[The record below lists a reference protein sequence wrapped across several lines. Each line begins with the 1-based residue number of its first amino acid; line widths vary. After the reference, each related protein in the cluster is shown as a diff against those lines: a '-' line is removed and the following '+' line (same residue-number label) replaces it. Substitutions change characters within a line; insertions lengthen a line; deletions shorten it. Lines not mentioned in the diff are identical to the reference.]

1 MLRLTTSSTLASIA
15 LAVALPLAAQLT
27 PHQQLAHSVYKELI
41 EINTVDSV
49 GSVTKAAE
57 AMATRFRAAGF
68 PANDVQVLIPPGK
81 PTKGNLVVR
90 YRGRGGPNAQKPIL
104 LLAHLD
110 VVAALRADWPRDPFI
125 LNEENGFFLGRG
137 VADDKSMAS
146 IFVANLLGM
155 KSEGIV
161 PDRDIIMALT
171 ADEEGGEAN
180 GAKWLATEHKDL
192 INAEFALNEGADGA
206 LVNAKPVT
214 NGVQAAEKVSVNFTL
229 TATNS
234 GGHSSMPRPDNAIY
248 ELSHAMI
255 KISDFH
261 FPIVLNPITKAY
273 FTQASIAQP
282 NPGIAAAMKAI
293 VANPKDA
300 KADALLSK
308 DPHLAS
314 IMRTTCVATRLF
326 GGHAYNALPQT
337 ATANVNCRVEP
348 TSTYEYVKS
357 TLERVVG
364 DTGVKITFLGQPL
377 SGKVGVDPLPLPADL
392 QNAISSTT
400 KKMWGNI
407 PVVPEMSTGATDG
420 RYLRAAGIPTFGVS
434 GIFYEGEERNMHGRD
449 EKVRVKSY
457 YDGLAFLDQVVRTLA
472 VRPKT

>member
-1 MLRLTTSSTLASIA
+1 MTCAGNPHSTGQTDQGQPRRSVSV
-15 LAVALPLAAQLT
+15 VAA
-27 PHQQLAHSVYKELI
+27 
-41 EINTVDSV
+41 D
-49 GSVTKAAE
+49 
-57 AMATRFRAAGF
+57 R
-68 PANDVQVLIPPGK
+68 
-81 PTKGNLVVR
+81 
-90 YRGRGGPNAQKPIL
+90 NAQKPIL

-110 VVAALRADWPRDPFI
+110 VVAEALRADSGPRDPFI

-255 KISDFH
+255 KISDYH
-261 FPIVLNPITKAY
+261 FPIVLNPDHEGVLH
-273 FTQASIAQP
+273 ASI
-282 NPGIAAAMKAI
+282 
-293 VANPKDA
+293 D
-300 KADALLSK
+300 
-308 DPHLAS
+308 
-314 IMRTTCVATRLF
+314 RATES
-326 GGHAYNALPQT
+326 GH
-337 ATANVNCRVEP
+337 R
-348 TSTYEYVKS
+348 
-357 TLERVVG
+357 
-364 DTGVKITFLGQPL
+364 
-377 SGKVGVDPLPLPADL
+377 
-392 QNAISSTT
+392 
-400 KKMWGNI
+400 
-407 PVVPEMSTGATDG
+407 
-420 RYLRAAGIPTFGVS
+420 
-434 GIFYEGEERNMHGRD
+434 HRD
-449 EKVRVKSY
+449 ESDRR
-457 YDGLAFLDQVVRTLA
+457 QWQPQR
-472 VRPKT
+472 R